1 MRYGVGVSSV
11 VDKTG
16 ALSMSICVYLVLLP
30 GSTPQGA
37 IQLILWLIII
47 TISPL
52 LQLQNI
58 NKVPNAQE
66 MDE

>member
-1 MRYGVGVSSV
+1 MVRVDGGGD
-11 VDKTG
+11 DKTG

-37 IQLILWLIII
+37 IQLILWLIIL
-47 TISPL
+47 ISPL